1 MRRARLGVGYGIRP
15 NIKLW
20 NRGNGGSNREK
31 TEKGKKKMALAQY
44 KQKLLDE
51 FESRTDEW
59 KFFDFEARLSEVKNG
74 ASYQDAKMLIKEAH
88 KLGEWPKTVRIY
100 LETLKDNFGDLPI
113 ELLKEGKEVL
123 GGK

>member
-1 MRRARLGVGYGIRP
+1 
-15 NIKLW
+15 
-20 NRGNGGSNREK
+20 
-31 TEKGKKKMALAQY
+31 MALAQY

>member
-1 MRRARLGVGYGIRP
+1 
-15 NIKLW
+15 
-20 NRGNGGSNREK
+20 
-31 TEKGKKKMALAQY
+31 MAIAQY

-59 KFFDFEARLSEVKNG
+59 HFGDFETRLSEVKGG
-74 ASYQDAKMLIKEAH
+74 AGYQDAKMLIKEAH
-88 KLGEWPKTVRIY
+88 KLGDWPKTVRIY
-100 LETLKDNFGDLPI
+100 METLKDTFGDLPI